1 MWGKRVSGD
10 TRGDGGRRGQ
20 PSPPAHRFV
29 RGGFAALE
37 GARRLLY
44 PRGVRLVVAIALS
57 LLAGGCA
64 TILPFE
70 RERLAQPDMQ
80 LASSP
85 ELSLAEGHAT
95 EVREGA
101 VGGMGGAGGGCGCN

>member
-1 MWGKRVSGD
+1 M
-10 TRGDGGRRGQ
+10 
-20 PSPPAHRFV
+20 
-29 RGGFAALE
+29 
-37 GARRLLY
+37 
-44 PRGVRLVVAIALS
+44 RLVVAIALIS
-57 LLAGGCA
+57 VTANCA

-80 LASSP
+80 LGSSP

-101 VGGMGGAGGGCGCN
+101 VGGLGGTGGGCGCN